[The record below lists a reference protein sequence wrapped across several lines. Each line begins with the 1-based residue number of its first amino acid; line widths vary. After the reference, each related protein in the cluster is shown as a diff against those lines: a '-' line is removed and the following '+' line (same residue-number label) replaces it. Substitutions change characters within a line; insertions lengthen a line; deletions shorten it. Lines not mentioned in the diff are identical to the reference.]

1 MQKLRQLAV
10 YLRKVNLPL
19 SNFGRSLVER
29 GKKFMTLCSLNKTIA
44 HKQCT
49 GLTLD
54 EPNEEVDSPI
64 ILDAVMAS
72 RIQPEEQ
79 PKGQGWVPTLGL
91 QGPSPVNERGV
102 REIFATSS
110 RICPNENC
118 TVCLGPR
125 CLSPILNGHLKSQE
139 TTKFFLTD
147 SLLNEHAVKP
157 EEMVDKDYALLP
169 YRAFGFILSS
179 RKWGR

>member
-1 MQKLRQLAV
+1 
-10 YLRKVNLPL
+10 
-19 SNFGRSLVER
+19 
-29 GKKFMTLCSLNKTIA
+29 MTFCSLNKTIA
-44 HKQCT
+44 HQQYT

-54 EPNEEVDSPI
+54 EPSEEVGSRI

-72 RIQPEEQ
+72 RIQPKEQ
-79 PKGQGWVPTLGL
+79 PRGQGRVPPLGL

-102 REIFATSS
+102 RKIFATSS

-118 TVCLGPR
+118 TLCLGAR
-125 CLSPILNGHLKSQE
+125 RLSPILNDHLKSQE

-147 SLLNEHAVKP
+147 SLLLNEHAVKP

-169 YRAFGFILSS
+169 YRAFGFTLRS